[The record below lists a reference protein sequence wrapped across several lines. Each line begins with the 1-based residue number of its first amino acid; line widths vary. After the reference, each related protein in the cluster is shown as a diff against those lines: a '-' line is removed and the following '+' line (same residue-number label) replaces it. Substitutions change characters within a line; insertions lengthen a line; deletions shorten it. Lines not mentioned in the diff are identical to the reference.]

1 MGLLKCL
8 KLIVCWTEVLDCKLI
23 CPRKLPQWRPDSLG
37 LDHICTTAAQVQAGR
52 RTGDFAGPQSWAT
65 CQHLVMLSKTGSSR
79 KQCQV
84 SPGKHQF
91 SVILLLSCAPISS
104 PFLIFVLS
112 LFLFLL
118 PECTSRVPCH
128 GNTCRWRQSSS
139 STSFA
144 SAEEVTNHSTSR
156 EVLSPRYPWTICK
169 RGCPWSTRFSQVF
182 SLLLRTL
189 VKALFPL
196 FAPHHVP
203 CLCYFTQ
210 SYKLTA

>member
-1 MGLLKCL
+1 MLKVNCMLNWGFRLQADLSQKATTVTAWFPWAGPHLHHSSTSASWRTDRRLCRATVVSYLPAPDDVKWDGKQPQTMSGLPRKAPVQCDI
-8 KLIVCWTEVLDCKLI
+8 LIV
-23 CPRKLPQWRPDSLG
+23 
-37 LDHICTTAAQVQAGR
+37 
-52 RTGDFAGPQSWAT
+52 
-65 CQHLVMLSKTGSSR
+65 
-79 KQCQV
+79 
-84 SPGKHQF
+84 
-91 SVILLLSCAPISS
+91 SCSHFFPISHFCVI
-104 PFLIFVLS
+104 P
-112 LFLFLL
+112 FLFLL
-118 PECTSRVPCH
+118 PACTSRVPCH

-156 EVLSPRYPWTICK
+156 EVQSPRYPWTICK

-182 SLLLRTL
+182 SLLLRTF

-203 CLCYFTQ
+203 RLCYFTQ

>member
-1 MGLLKCL
+1 MLQVNHTLNQGFGLQTDLSQKATTVTAWFPWAGPHLHHSSTSASWQTDRRLHSATVTSYLPAPDDATRGGRQPQTMSALPRKAPVQCDI
-8 KLIVCWTEVLDCKLI
+8 LIV
-23 CPRKLPQWRPDSLG
+23 
-37 LDHICTTAAQVQAGR
+37 
-52 RTGDFAGPQSWAT
+52 
-65 CQHLVMLSKTGSSR
+65 
-79 KQCQV
+79 
-84 SPGKHQF
+84 F
-91 SVILLLSCAPISS
+91 SCSHFFPIS
-104 PFLIFVLS
+104 PFCFIA
-112 LFLFLL
+112 FLFLL

-182 SLLLRTL
+182 SLLLRTS

-203 CLCYFTQ
+203 CLRYFTQ
-210 SYKLTA
+210 SCKLTA